1 MTKRN
6 FTKAVGKGVEIYVID
21 CKCVLFVGNN
31 FFGPLLY
38 FEDLLRKMIEKRG
51 KTVPFF

>member
-6 FTKAVGKGVEIYVID
+6 FTKAIGKDVEIYVID

-31 FFGPLLY
+31 FFGPFFLFWCLSK
-38 FEDLLRKMIEKRG
+38 KMIEKRG